1 MSAAKSGRRSAPRAV
16 DPETLV
22 CSPSNQRRRV
32 PHAYVFTARLT
43 VDLTPK
49 LRSRIK
55 AAARERD
62 QSVAQMLRALLR
74 REFPPRAATEP
85 AEARHERANGG

>member
-1 MSAAKSGRRSAPRAV
+1 MSAAKSHRRSGPRAIE
-16 DPETLV
+16 PETLV
-22 CSPSNQRRRV
+22 CSPNNERRRV
-32 PHAYVFTARLT
+32 AQAYVFTARVT

-55 AAARERD
+55 AVARERD

-74 REFPPRAATEP
+74 REFSESGDRA
-85 AEARHERANGG
+85 GGGAS

>member
-1 MSAAKSGRRSAPRAV
+1 MSAAKSCRSAPRAIE
-16 DPETLV
+16 PETLV
-22 CSPSNQRRRV
+22 CSPSNEPRRAA
-32 PHAYVFTARLT
+32 HAYVFTARLS

-74 REFPPRAATEP
+74 REFSERGDRA
-85 AEARHERANGG
+85 GGGAS

>member
-1 MSAAKSGRRSAPRAV
+1 MSAPKSRRRSALRTIE
-16 DPETLV
+16 PETLV
-22 CSPSNQRRRV
+22 CSPSNERRRAA
-32 PHAYVFTARLT
+32 HAYVFTARLT

-55 AAARERD
+55 AAARESD

-74 REFPPRAATEP
+74 REFSECRDTS
-85 AEARHERANGG
+85 GGGAS

>member
-1 MSAAKSGRRSAPRAV
+1 MSAAQSHRLSGPRATE
-16 DPETLV
+16 PETLV
-22 CSPSNQRRRV
+22 CSPSNQHRRV
-32 PHAYVFTARLT
+32 AQAYVFTARLT

-74 REFPPRAATEP
+74 REFSESGGGAGGGAT
-85 AEARHERANGG
+85 

>member
-1 MSAAKSGRRSAPRAV
+1 MSAPYSRRRSAPRV
-16 DPETLV
+16 IEPETLV
-22 CSPSNQRRRV
+22 SSPRNEHRRV
-32 PHAYVFTARLT
+32 AQAYVFTARVT

-55 AAARERD
+55 AAAREHD

-74 REFPPRAATEP
+74 REFP
-85 AEARHERANGG
+85 ERGSKAGGGAS